1 MLHPIELKERLR
13 GVIVFAPTPFCRQDK
28 EIDFA
33 GFRSNL
39 DYLIQNGIPSI
50 AIAGFAGEY
59 SALTPRE
66 YSDLVKAAADVVGG
80 KANLIAGAGG
90 GMHLACAA
98 ARAAQEGG
106 ADCVMTLPPYLVT
119 PSPAGLLEHFR
130 AVAES
135 IQIALMIHSMP
146 GSVLTPDLVQSLS
159 ETPNVI
165 AYKDESGDLR
175 TFDEVVHRVGER
187 LLYVNGKAEMMMSC
201 YFVAGATSNASAIG
215 NFDPSL
221 ALAAFQAALAGDY
234 RRVDELLLP
243 KARPWYRLREKSASY
258 LIPVAKASMELAGLC
273 GGTVRPPLSDI
284 SPEDQK
290 NLEVLMDKLGY
301 RRSRQIPKGKMQTS
315 LKKGI

>member
-1 MLHPIELKERLR
+1 MLHPTELKARIR
-13 GVIVFAPTPFCRQDK
+13 GVIVFAPTPFRRADM

-33 GFRSNL
+33 GFRNNL

-66 YSDLVKAAADVVGG
+66 YTDLVKAAVDVVAGR
-80 KANLIAGAGG
+80 ANLIAGAGG

-98 ARAAQEGG
+98 ARAAQEEG

-119 PSPAGLLEHFR
+119 PSATGLLQHFR
-130 AVAES
+130 AVANS

-146 GSVLTPDLVQSLS
+146 GSVLTPDLVKSLS
-159 ETPNVI
+159 GAPNVV

-175 TFDEVVHRVGER
+175 AFDEVVHQVGDR
-187 LLYVNGKAEMMMSC
+187 LIYVNGKAEMMMSC
-201 YFVAGATSNASAIG
+201 YFLAGARSNASAIG

-221 ALAAFQAALAGDY
+221 ALASYQAAVAGDY
-234 RRVDELLLP
+234 RGVDELLLP
-243 KARPWYRLREKSASY
+243 RARPWYRLREKSASY

-273 GGTVRPPLSDI
+273 GGTVRPPLSEI
-284 SPEDQK
+284 PLEDQK
-290 NLEVLMDKLGY
+290 TLERLMDQLGY
-301 RRSRQIPKGKMQTS
+301 LRRTKPESVKA
-315 LKKGI
+315 